1 MDDKPQTKKSFG
13 QKIRDYFNK
22 SNSSQIRPSILGAI
36 LPGFSTLA
44 KRKGLAGKLV
54 IFGAAL
60 TVAIILMTA
69 LSPLITPHN
78 PSAIN
83 VGKPLS
89 APNGMFPL
97 GTDDLGRDMLSRI
110 IAGGGTMLEVAL
122 VSVAVCFA
130 IGVPL
135 GLFSSHTG
143 GVIDKFFS
151 LIMDSIYAFPGIIL
165 AIAFSLVLGRGVV
178 NMALSIAVVYV
189 PSYFRMI
196 RGQVLTIKELPYI
209 EAANSIGAKRRTIL
223 RRYILPNVLPS
234 VVVVATVNFADAI
247 LTAAGLT
254 FIGLGVPVNVPDWG
268 WDLTNGRRL
277 LPSGSWWV
285 ITFPGIMIILLA
297 LGFTLMGEGLSELL
311 NPRLEQ
317 GGEK

>member
-1 MDDKPQTKKSFG
+1 VMT
-13 QKIRDYFNK
+13 
-22 SNSSQIRPSILGAI
+22 
-36 LPGFSTLA
+36 
-44 KRKGLAGKLV
+44 V
-54 IFGAAL
+54 I
-60 TVAIILMTA
+60 
-69 LSPLITPHN
+69 SPLITPFN
-78 PSAIN
+78 PSTIN
-83 VGKPLS
+83 VGKPLTP
-89 APNGMFPL
+89 PNLKYPL
-97 GTDDLGRDMLSRI
+97 GTDDVGRDMFSRI
-110 IAGGGTMLEVAL
+110 LAGGSIMLQVAL

-135 GLFSSHTG
+135 GLFSSYTG
-143 GVIDKFFS
+143 GVVDRFFS

-165 AIAFSLVLGRGVV
+165 AIAFSLALGRGVV

-189 PSYFRMI
+189 PSYFRMV
-196 RGQVLTIKELPYI
+196 RSQVLSIKELPYV
-209 EAANSIGAKRRTIL
+209 EAATSIGAKKGTIL

-234 VVVVATVNFADAI
+234 IVVVATVNFADAI

-277 LPSGSWWV
+277 LPGGTWWV

-317 GGEK
+317 GGGK